1 MSVDAYH
8 YVLTLKNEKR
18 KLYNRI
24 GFFVLLGL
32 TLAICFRNYV
42 VNDYQFRLN
51 VFYLPIAHLIFL
63 FLFFY
68 YRKTQHRFGLEVF
81 FIMCISISA
90 SQSEYALTG
99 ISFLF
104 FLLYLLSVKTKLVC
118 IGDEHIL
125 YPSFPKRTIKWND
138 LNNIILKDGLLTIDL
153 KNNKIIQQLVDES
166 ANTIKEPEFN
176 KFCNHLVLKSQQL
189 T

>member
-63 FLFFY
+63 FLF
-68 YRKTQHRFGLEVF
+68 
-81 FIMCISISA
+81 IAC
-90 SQSEYALTG
+90 G
-99 ISFLF
+99 INQ
-104 FLLYLLSVKTKLVC
+104 TAETLVERC
-118 IGDEHIL
+118 HTVRD
-125 YPSFPKRTIKWND
+125 D
-138 LNNIILKDGLLTIDL
+138 
-153 KNNKIIQQLVDES
+153 
-166 ANTIKEPEFN
+166 
-176 KFCNHLVLKSQQL
+176 
-189 T
+189 